1 MTAISGS
8 SRKQILKDSAHY
20 LSATILAQG
29 VGLLRTFILPVLLGP
44 AQLGVWNLMNVI
56 IGYGANSHLGIL
68 HGLNKKVPV
77 LRGFGQVREIDE
89 LKDSVFWFNLLLGIM
104 AGSAIF
110 IGSFLFS
117 NVNVALRIIAL
128 VIVLQM
134 VSVYFFCLLRA
145 DCRFEL
151 LSKGVAVLSLSST
164 ALVLLLAYLSSDR
177 LLGALW
183 GLTGAYLFVIGYW
196 FYKGGYRFTVR
207 LKWSHVSDVFGI
219 GIPLVVLGLI
229 DTVLLSLDRWFIA
242 WKLPDTALG
251 FYALGIMASNLLGLV
266 PTSVSN
272 VLYPR
277 MLERFASTQDH
288 CAVGGLMLNP
298 LRAVAALMV
307 LLISA
312 TTIFLPVIIRF
323 LLPTYL
329 PAVPLI
335 EILVP
340 SAFFLAIAP
349 IAGSYVVAVD
359 RQRALIVVQLVAMGT
374 CLVLDGILLHAG
386 YGVRG
391 IAYGTLSCYAV
402 YGLGYAGIGIY
413 LAHKRWGET
422 LRFLAHLATL
432 FGVMLIALK
441 VTNLFLTDNS
451 HWGTQT
457 FFATIRMFA
466 VSGILL
472 PFVWL
477 VNRKSGLLPTL
488 WIEFVSWRAARRS
501 SL

>member
-1 MTAISGS
+1 MTVMGGS
-8 SRKQILKDSAHY
+8 TRKQILKDSAHY
-20 LSATILAQG
+20 LASTILAQG
-29 VGLLRTFILPVLLGP
+29 VGLLRTFLLPVLLGP
-44 AQLGVWNLMNVI
+44 VQLGIWNLMNVI
-56 IGYGANSHLGIL
+56 IGYGVNSHLGIL

-104 AGSAIF
+104 AGSAVF

-117 NVNVALRIIAL
+117 NVSVALRIIAL
-128 VIVLQM
+128 IIVLQM
-134 VSVYFFCLLRA
+134 VFLYFFCLLRA

-151 LSKGVAVLSLSST
+151 VSKGVAVLSLSST
-164 ALVLLLAYLSSDR
+164 ALVLSLAYLSSER

-196 FYKGGYRFTVR
+196 FYKGEYRFTVS
-207 LKWSHVSDVFGI
+207 LKWPQISDAFI
-219 GIPLVVLGLI
+219 TGIPLIVLGLI
-229 DTVLLSLDRWFIA
+229 DMVLLSLDRWVIA

-251 FYALGIMASNLLGLV
+251 FYALGIMASNLLGIV

-277 MLERFASTQDH
+277 MLERFASTHDH
-288 CAVGGLMLNP
+288 CAVSVLMLNP
-298 LRAVAALMV
+298 VRAVAALMV
-307 LLISA
+307 FLISA
-312 TTIFLPVIIRF
+312 ATIFLPLIIRM

-359 RQRALIVVQLVAMGT
+359 RQRALIVVQVVAMAI
-374 CLVLDGILLHAG
+374 CLMLDGILLYTG

-402 YGLGYAGIGIY
+402 YGLGYAGMGIY

-422 LRFLAHLATL
+422 LRFLAHIATL
-432 FGVMLIALK
+432 FVVMFIALK
-441 VTNLFLTDNS
+441 VTNLFLTDDS
-451 HWGTQT
+451 HLAIQV
-457 FFATIRMFA
+457 FFATIRLFA
-466 VSGILL
+466 VSGMLL

-488 WIEFVSWRAARRS
+488 WIAFASWRTARS
-501 SL
+501 SSL